1 MGKILRALVHDSKG
15 ASAVEY
21 GIIVSLIV
29 IAMFASLQGV
39 ATKTILM
46 WNNVA
51 TTVNK
56 S

>member
-1 MGKILRALVHDSKG
+1 MGKILRALVRDCKG

-51 TTVNK
+51 DTVSK